1 MSGGIKVE
9 RSGSTVHVVIDYP
22 ERRNALT
29 LSMWGG
35 IEHALKAVSEDE
47 AVRAV
52 IIHGKGAHF
61 AAGADMSEFATHWD
75 TEEKAYQAA
84 DQMAHATA
92 AIEDCSKPV
101 IAAIEGSC
109 MGAGLSIATAADI
122 RVVAKGAK
130 FALPPAK
137 IGASYPYSDLR
148 RLVDLVGQ
156 GPARDLMLSAR
167 IIEASEAN
175 QLGLVSRLVEYGE
188 ALGAAEALASEMAV
202 LSPWALSAAKTMLN
216 TIASGAS
223 IEPDAMRE
231 LQVSGFSGAEFKEGY
246 TAFLEKRKPDFKRSG
261 SSE

>member
-1 MSGGIKVE
+1 MSRDIKVE
-9 RSGSTVHVVIDYP
+9 RIGSTAHVVIDYP

-35 IEHALKAVSEDE
+35 IEHTLKALSEDE

-52 IIHGKGAHF
+52 IIQGKGAHF

-75 TEEKAYQAA
+75 TEEKAHQAA
-84 DQMAHATA
+84 DQMARAKA
-92 AIEDCSKPV
+92 AIEDCTKPV

-109 MGAGLSIATAADI
+109 MGAGLSVATAADI
-122 RVVAKGAK
+122 RVGAKGAK

-167 IIEASEAN
+167 VMDANEAYKR
-175 QLGLVSRLVEYGE
+175 GLVSRLVENGE
-188 ALGAAEALASEMAV
+188 ALSVANALADEISE

-216 TIASGAS
+216 TIAMGES
-223 IEPDAMRE
+223 IEPDTMRA